1 MNPIVTHPADG
12 RNDQRVATARTD
24 AAWLTWDTLPVGP
37 ARDRLRDAIWT
48 YQDRVA
54 AGRSPS
60 LVVGPLDAAE
70 LNAQA
75 AVLDDTSGD
84 VAEVTDWRDFV
95 EAVSA

>member
-1 MNPIVTHPADG
+1 MELILAYPTDG

-24 AAWLTWDTLPVGP
+24 AAWRTWDATPAGP
-37 ARDRLRDAIWT
+37 ARDRLRGAIWT
-48 YQDRVA
+48 YQDRVD

-60 LVVGPLDAAE
+60 SVVGPLDAAE

-84 VAEVTDWRDFV
+84 IAEMTDWRDFV
-95 EAVSA
+95 EAVA